1 MSKFSKISFLF
12 IAMILSLAAL
22 VFLLKPNNA
31 ELHQSNSSHPIVL
44 KQNVSQLNPQT
55 TTVEISS
62 DTQKDEEFLEHRT
75 RLYEFLG
82 ELSFDMIEGQKPD
95 LRQVTDMMRLQNE
108 LVRQGL
114 VEPQEALNYLE
125 FLRQI
130 FPEMETE
137 LVAFIEEIN
146 GEHDLKE

>member
-12 IAMILSLAAL
+12 IAVILSLAAL

-31 ELHQSNSSHPIVL
+31 ELHQSNSTHPIVL
-44 KQNVSQLNPQT
+44 KQNVSQLNLHT
-55 TTVEISS
+55 ATVES
-62 DTQKDEEFLEHRT
+62 DTQKDEALLEQRK

-95 LRQVTDMMRLQNE
+95 LRQVTDMMRMQNE

-125 FLRQI
+125 FLKQI

-146 GEHDLKE
+146 AENNLKE

>member
-31 ELHQSNSSHPIVL
+31 ELHQSNSTHPIVL

-55 TTVEISS
+55 TSVEPA
-62 DTQKDEEFLEHRT
+62 DTQKDEALLEQRK

-95 LRQVTDMMRLQNE
+95 LRQVTDMMRMQNE

-125 FLRQI
+125 FLKQI

-146 GEHDLKE
+146 AENNLKE

>member
-31 ELHQSNSSHPIVL
+31 ELHQSNSTHPIVL
-44 KQNVSQLNPQT
+44 KQNVSQLNLHT
-55 TTVEISS
+55 ATVES
-62 DTQKDEEFLEHRT
+62 DTQKDEALLEQRK

-95 LRQVTDMMRLQNE
+95 LRKVTEMMILQNE

-125 FLRQI
+125 FLKQI

-146 GEHDLKE
+146 AENDLKK

>member
-31 ELHQSNSSHPIVL
+31 ELHQSNSTHPIVL
-44 KQNVSQLNPQT
+44 KQNVSQLNLHT
-55 TTVEISS
+55 ATVES
-62 DTQKDEEFLEHRT
+62 DTQKDEALLEQRK

-95 LRQVTDMMRLQNE
+95 LRQVTDMMRMQNE

-125 FLRQI
+125 FLKQI

-146 GEHDLKE
+146 AENNLKE

>member
-12 IAMILSLAAL
+12 IAVILSLAAL

-31 ELHQSNSSHPIVL
+31 ELHQSNSTHPIVL

-55 TTVEISS
+55 TSVEPA
-62 DTQKDEEFLEHRT
+62 DTQKDEALLEQRK

-95 LRQVTDMMRLQNE
+95 LRQVTDMMRMQNE

-125 FLRQI
+125 FLKQI

-146 GEHDLKE
+146 AENNLKE

>member
-31 ELHQSNSSHPIVL
+31 ELHQSNSTHPIVL

-55 TTVEISS
+55 TSVEPA
-62 DTQKDEEFLEHRT
+62 DTQKGEARLEQRK

-95 LRQVTDMMRLQNE
+95 LRKVTEMMILQNE

-125 FLRQI
+125 FLKQI

-146 GEHDLKE
+146 AENNLKE

>member
-12 IAMILSLAAL
+12 LAMLLSLAVL

-31 ELHQSNSSHPIVL
+31 EPHQSNSSHPIVL

-55 TTVEISS
+55 TVVTPA
-62 DTQKDEEFLEHRT
+62 DTQKGETRLEQRT

-95 LRQVTDMMRLQNE
+95 LRQVTDMMRSQNE

-130 FPEMETE
+130 FPEMEAE
-137 LVAFIEEIN
+137 LVAFVEEIN
-146 GEHDLKE
+146 AENDLKK